1 MPLQRGPMIEGWVPV
16 WNLHTLVMNTAE
28 LFLFSKDLKT
38 GNSKSLF
45 KNRTPY
51 CFSCPSSHNK
61 SSRNQYVLNELK

>member
-38 GNSKSLF
+38 GIPNHLLKIEH
-45 KNRTPY
+45 PI
-51 CFSCPSSHNK
+51 
-61 SSRNQYVLNELK
+61 VLVALLLIIKVQGTGIF